1 MSFETVFV
9 ITTLIL
15 AFFMPILTIIAFKK
29 GYELGVRDWN
39 RTNPDEPKS
48 LPPRKPKKNSSV
60 SDKELKK
67 LETLMENIEN
77 YDGTDANQKEIK

>member
-1 MSFETVFV
+1 MSYEP
-9 ITTLIL
+9 IYIAAILIL
-15 AFFMPILTIIAFKK
+15 AILLPIFTIFAFKK

-39 RTNPDEPKS
+39 RINPDEPKS
-48 LPPRKPKKNSSV
+48 LPPRKPKKTSSV